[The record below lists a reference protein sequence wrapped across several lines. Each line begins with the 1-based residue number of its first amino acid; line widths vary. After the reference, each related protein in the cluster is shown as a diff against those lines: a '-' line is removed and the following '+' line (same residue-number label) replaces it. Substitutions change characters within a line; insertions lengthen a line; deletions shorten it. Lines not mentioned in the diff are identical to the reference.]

1 MLAPMIL
8 CASLCARLRMRFRPW
23 WLEEAA
29 PPVSFDATGGVVWE
43 AGCALASHLLC
54 ASDAISRVRGCTVVE
69 LGSGTGLVSLAA
81 YHAGASHVIATD
93 LPEQLPLLCDNL
105 RANTVDG
112 AKVPANI
119 SHSSRIQA
127 RACSWGRH
135 SDTQDLLRALD
146 GRKPDFILSADTV
159 LTRRDLSCTPCA
171 SVRTDLKAMCPHHT
185 CACVCAHTTQI
196 SQACFCEVC
205 VRVTQTRARARVLA
219 GNERLRC
226 LVLRG
231 RCTGRR

>member
-1 MLAPMIL
+1 MLAEIVLIKRNRVLAPMIL

-112 AKVPANI
+112 AKDPANI

-159 LTRRDLSCTPCA
+159 LHTTRSQLHTVRISAHGFKSDVPA
-171 SVRTDLKAMCPHHT
+171 SYVCL
-185 CACVCAHTTQI
+185 CVCTHDPNFASI
-196 SQACFCEVC
+196 
-205 VRVTQTRARARVLA
+205 
-219 GNERLRC
+219 
-226 LVLRG
+226 VLRG
-231 RCTGRR
+231 LRACHTDASARTSAGRQ

>member
-1 MLAPMIL
+1 MLAEIVLIKRNRVLAPMIL

-93 LPEQLPLLCDNL
+93 LPEQCFLGSMRPCMCRL
-105 RANTVDG
+105 V
-112 AKVPANI
+112 
-119 SHSSRIQA
+119 
-127 RACSWGRH
+127 
-135 SDTQDLLRALD
+135 
-146 GRKPDFILSADTV
+146 LSMAV
-159 LTRRDLSCTPCA
+159 Q
-171 SVRTDLKAMCPHHT
+171 V
-185 CACVCAHTTQI
+185 I
-196 SQACFCEVC
+196 SQYHYA
-205 VRVTQTRARARVLA
+205 LK
-219 GNERLRC
+219 
-226 LVLRG
+226 
-231 RCTGRR
+231 

>member
-1 MLAPMIL
+1 MLAEIVLIKRNRVLAHMIL
-8 CASLCARLRMRFRPW
+8 CASLCARLRLRFRPW

-81 YHAGASHVIATD
+81 YHAGASHVLATD

-105 RANTVDG
+105 RANTVDD
-112 AKVPANI
+112 AKIPANI

-135 SDTQDLLRALD
+135 SDTQDLLCALD

-159 LTRRDLSCTPCA
+159 LHASRSQLHTRVPVCGDAIKIT
-171 SVRTDLKAMCPHHT
+171 KAY
-185 CACVCAHTTQI
+185 
-196 SQACFCEVC
+196 FCEVC
-205 VRVTQTRARARVLA
+205 VRATQTRARARVLA
-219 GNERLRC
+219 GNARQRC
-226 LVLRG
+226 FELCG